1 MLEKLINVKLAI
13 ARKKPKCFV
22 YERFQEYMDV
32 YDNLEKEPTIADKIR
47 HRKIFEKYIE
57 YINKPEVKK

>member
-13 ARKKPKCFV
+13 ARKKSKCFV

-32 YDNLEKEPTIADKIR
+32 YDNLEREPTIAEKIR
-47 HRKIFEKYIE
+47 HREIFEKYIQ
-57 YINKPEVKK
+57 YISKTEVKA